1 MVYIRAVTLSKE
13 AMKDG
18 IKNKNIER
26 LRFQP
31 NKVKVKGETIFNGRK
46 IKFEGYRNLVTN
58 EIENAYS
65 VLP

>member
-1 MVYIRAVTLSKE
+1 
-13 AMKDG
+13 MKDG

-46 IKFEGYRNLVTN
+46 IKFEGYRNVVTN
-58 EIENAYS
+58 EIENAYP

>member
-13 AMKDG
+13 AMKNG

-31 NKVKVKGETIFNGRK
+31 DKVKVTGETIFNGQK
-46 IKFEGYRNLVTN
+46 IKFEGYRNVVTN
-58 EIENAYS
+58 EIENAYP